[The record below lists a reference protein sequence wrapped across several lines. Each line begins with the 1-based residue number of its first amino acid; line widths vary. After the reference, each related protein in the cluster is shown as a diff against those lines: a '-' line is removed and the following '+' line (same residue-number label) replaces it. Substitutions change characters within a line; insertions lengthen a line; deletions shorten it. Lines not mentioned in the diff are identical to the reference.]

1 MGDDDFLGDEA
12 AVGAAVVWRGGYRRC
27 ESTQVISRIP
37 RRLTQ
42 TPRYQAR
49 FDEGKS
55 RNGLLG
61 SVIGMREN
69 MGEDD
74 FVRQSWSMTL
84 LMLRTVSKG
93 R

>member
-1 MGDDDFLGDEA
+1 MGDDDDFLGDEA

-49 FDEGKS
+49 FDEGKNRS
-55 RNGLLG
+55 RLLG
-61 SVIGMREN
+61 HELGMREN
-69 MGEDD
+69 FG
-74 FVRQSWSMTL
+74 
-84 LMLRTVSKG
+84 RTISYG
-93 R
+93 NLGA